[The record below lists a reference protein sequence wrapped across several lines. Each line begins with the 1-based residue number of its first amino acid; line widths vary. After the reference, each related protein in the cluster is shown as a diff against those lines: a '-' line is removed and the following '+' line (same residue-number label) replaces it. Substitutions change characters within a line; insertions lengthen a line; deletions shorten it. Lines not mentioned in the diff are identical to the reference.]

1 MQAEGWWDRVL
12 IVREGIAVEEEWED
26 DLECLNVS
34 VYLVEE
40 GMSGFFFSK
49 YRFFLSSSATCNSSS
64 LGLDKQHVV

>member
-40 GMSGFFFSK
+40 GMSGFFLVNIA
-49 YRFFLSSSATCNSSS
+49 FF
-64 LGLDKQHVV
+64 